1 MTFFNLSIWDD
12 IFIRE
17 LHFSGKKR
25 EGNIF
30 LSQMMDFT
38 LVILLDCSFASQPQF
53 SAENFGKKTKN
64 RKSKREN

>member
-1 MTFFNLSIWDD
+1 MVLKTIFQAKTATELCELSYYVRKIKMTFHNLSIWDD

-30 LSQMMDFT
+30 LS
-38 LVILLDCSFASQPQF
+38 
-53 SAENFGKKTKN
+53 
-64 RKSKREN
+64 